1 MRRNTFLKVFL
12 LAAMT
17 AFIPTSF
24 SQGDQASLSDDTLI
38 CLECHSSVNP
48 GIVGDWRKSS
58 HSATTPSTALKKAG
72 LERLVSSRE
81 VPEDT
86 KEYVVG
92 CAECHMLNP
101 DSHKDTFEH
110 NGYRIH
116 TVVTPADC
124 SVCHTDEVRQYG
136 DNLMSHAYGNL
147 QGNSLYRSLV
157 DSINGSMSIEDA
169 GLSSKPSDADTDE
182 DSCLYCHG
190 TEVKVKETRT
200 IDTDYGEMTLPILS
214 GWPNA
219 GVGRINPD
227 GTMGSCTS
235 CHTRHQF
242 SIETA
247 RKPATCSECHKGPDV
262 PAYGVYSVSKHGNIY
277 SSKKGEWDF
286 TKVPWT
292 AGKDFTA
299 PTCAV
304 CHVSLIVSED
314 GKVISER
321 THSMNNRLA
330 LRIFGLIYAHSH
342 PKSADTAIIKNKA
355 GLPLPTELTGEEAG
369 NFLISGNEKDKRLT
383 EMKNVC
389 LSCHSQG
396 WVNGHF
402 DRFNNT
408 VKNSNDMT
416 LSATKILISAW
427 EKGLAK
433 GPDRNDSPFNE
444 AIEGKWIEQWLFYA
458 NSTRFASAMGGAD
471 YGVFNSGRFYMSKNI
486 REMLEWIELRQKTE
500 K

>member
-1 MRRNTFLKVFL
+1 MCRYKFYQVLFL
-12 LAAMT
+12 T
-17 AFIPTSF
+17 ALTTFIPVSL
-24 SQGDQASLSDDTLI
+24 SHGDQAGVSDDTQT
-38 CLECHSSVNP
+38 CLECHSVLNP
-48 GIVGDWRKSS
+48 GIVGDWRKGS
-58 HSATTPSTALKKAG
+58 HSSVTPSSALKKDG
-72 LERLVSSRE
+72 LKRLVSSSRI
-81 VPEDT
+81 PEDT
-86 KEYVVG
+86 KDYVVG

-101 DSHKDTFEH
+101 ESHKDTFEH

-124 SVCHTDEVRQYG
+124 SVCHSDEARQYG

-157 DSINGSMSIEDA
+157 DSINGSMSVKDMK
-169 GLSSKPSDADTDE
+169 LSAKPSNADTDA

-190 TEVKVKETRT
+190 TEVKATGTRT
-200 IDTDYGEMTLPILS
+200 IDTDYGEMDLPVLS

-227 GTMGSCTS
+227 GTMGACAS

-277 SSKKGEWDF
+277 SSSEGEWNF
-286 TKVPWT
+286 KNVPWI

-299 PTCAV
+299 PTCAA
-304 CHVSLIVSED
+304 CHVSLIASED

-330 LRIFGLIYAHSH
+330 LRIFGLVYAHSH
-342 PKSADTAIIKNKA
+342 PKSSDTSIIKNSA
-355 GLPLPTELTGEEAG
+355 GLPLPTELTGEEARD
-369 NFLISGNEKDKRLT
+369 FLISGAEKDKRVT
-383 EMKNVC
+383 EMKKVC
-389 LSCHSQG
+389 LSCHSQA
-396 WVNGHF
+396 WVDGHF
-402 DRFNNT
+402 DRFNKT
-408 VKNSNDMT
+408 VKTSNDMT
-416 LSATKILISAW
+416 LTATNILTSAW

-433 GPDRNDSPFNE
+433 GPDKNDSPFNE
-444 AIEGKWIEQWLFYA
+444 AIEKKWIEQWLFYA

-471 YGVFNSGRFYMSKNI
+471 YGAFNNGRFYMSKNI
-486 REMLEWIELRQKTE
+486 LEMLEWMELRQKTE